1 MFKTNLKTYLLKMCY
16 DETSCRNALLCKI
29 IFFRRAINDSFIIII
44 MIIIIIITC
53 KQVEGLTLFVNP
65 LVLYHVG
72 LADCQ
77 DFTGLPS
84 ILDTC
89 RYKNGIN
96 TGHACV
102 RYFQFPLHYLL
113 DVTCGPNGT

>member
-1 MFKTNLKTYLLKMCY
+1 MFKTNLKTYLFKMCY

-29 IFFRRAINDSFIIII
+29 IFFMRAINDSLIII
-44 MIIIIIITC
+44 MIIIIIIITC
-53 KQVEGLTLFVNP
+53 KQVEGLTLFVDP

-84 ILDTC
+84 ILDSC
-89 RYKNGIN
+89 RYINGIN
-96 TGHACV
+96 TRHACV
-102 RYFQFPLHYLL
+102 HYFHFSLHFLL
-113 DVTCGPNGT
+113 AVIYGPNV